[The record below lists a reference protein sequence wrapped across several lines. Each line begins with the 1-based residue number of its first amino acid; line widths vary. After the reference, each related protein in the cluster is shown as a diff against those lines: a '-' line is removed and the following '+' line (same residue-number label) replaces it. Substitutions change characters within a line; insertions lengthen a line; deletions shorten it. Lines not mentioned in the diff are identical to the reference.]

1 MECRDYLAN
10 QDSAE
15 HNPNKTSMKEL
26 TIGIDIGGTNTK
38 YGIVDREGNVVFQ
51 GSISTTQYEQ
61 FKDYFKALSAALREG
76 IAAINFEH
84 KVIGIGVGAAN
95 GNYYKGTIERAT
107 NLPWKGIIPLADMF
121 REEFD
126 IPAIVTNDANAAAVG
141 ELVYGA
147 AKGMK
152 DFVVITLGTGL
163 GSGFVCSGV
172 LLNGKHG
179 IAGEV
184 GHTSVN
190 PAGRYCN
197 CGKRGC
203 LETYVSA
210 TGIKRTVYKLLADH
224 LEPSELRGISFDNL
238 TTKMITECAVRGD
251 VVALAAFE
259 YTGRILGMKLAE
271 TVVHTDPEAIFLFG
285 GLSLAGDLIFK
296 PTIKHMEANLMPL
309 FRGKVKVLPSALQNQ
324 AAPILGASS
333 LVWNYLDNQQLKEAI
348 A

>member
-1 MECRDYLAN
+1 MN
-10 QDSAE
+10 Q
-15 HNPNKTSMKEL
+15 L
-26 TIGIDIGGTNTK
+26 TVGIDIGGTNTK
-38 YGIVDREGNVVFQ
+38 FGVVDRAGNVLHQ
-51 GSISTTQYEQ
+51 GNIVTTDYEE
-61 FKDYFKALSAALREG
+61 FHDYFDAMADALREAMHFLPKDG
-76 IAAINFEH
+76 RI
-84 KVIGIGVGAAN
+84 VGIGVGAAN
-95 GNYYKGTIERAT
+95 GNYYTGTIEFAT
-107 NLPWKGIIPLADMF
+107 NLRWKGVLPLAKMF
-121 REEFD
+121 TEEFNVPC
-126 IPAIVTNDANAAAVG
+126 ILTNDANAAAVG
-141 ELVYGA
+141 EMVYGN

-163 GSGFVCSGV
+163 GSGFVCNGK

-210 TGIKRTVYKLLADH
+210 TGIKRSVYKLLADH
-224 LEPSELRGISFDNL
+224 LEPSELRGISFENL
-238 TTKMITECAVRGD
+238 NTKMITEAALRGD
-251 VVALAAFE
+251 LVAKAAFE

-296 PTIKHMEANLMPL
+296 PTIKHMEENLMPM

-324 AAPILGASS
+324 VAPILGASS
-333 LVWNYLDNQQLKEAI
+333 LVWDYLDTLQEEAVNR
-348 A
+348 

>member
-1 MECRDYLAN
+1 MR
-10 QDSAE
+10 
-15 HNPNKTSMKEL
+15 EL

-38 YGIVDREGNVVFQ
+38 YGIVDKEGNVVVQ
-51 GSISTTQYEQ
+51 GSISTTQYEE
-61 FKDYFKALSAALREG
+61 FDDFFNGMADALRDAMKT
-76 IAAINFEH
+76 ITYDFKIL
-84 KVIGIGVGAAN
+84 GIGVGAAN

-107 NLPWKGIIPLADMF
+107 NLKWKGIIPLADMLTEQF
-121 REEFD
+121 HV
-126 IPAIVTNDANAAAVG
+126 PAIVTNDANAAAVG
-141 ELVYGA
+141 EMVYGA

-152 DFVVITLGTGL
+152 DFIVITLGTGL
-163 GSGFVCSGV
+163 GSGFVSNGL

-224 LEPSELRGISFDNL
+224 LEASELRGISFDNL
-238 TTKMITECAVRGD
+238 TTKMITESAVRGD

-271 TVVHTDPEAIFLFG
+271 TAVHTDPEAIFLFG

-296 PTIKHMEANLMPL
+296 PTIKHMEANLMPV
-309 FRGKVKVLPSALQNQ
+309 FRGKIKVLPSLLQNQ

-333 LVWNYLDNQQLKEAI
+333 LVWNYLDNTQLKEAI
-348 A
+348 V

>member
-1 MECRDYLAN
+1 
-10 QDSAE
+10 
-15 HNPNKTSMKEL
+15 MKEL

-38 YGIVDREGNVVFQ
+38 YGIVDRDGQVVFQ
-51 GSISTTQYEQ
+51 GSISTTKYEQ
-61 FKDYFKALSAALREG
+61 FEDYFKGLALALREAFKG
-76 IAAINFEH
+76 ISFPH
-84 KVIGIGVGAAN
+84 KIIGVGVGAAN

-107 NLPWKGIIPLADMF
+107 NLKWKGIIPLSAMF
-121 REEFD
+121 KEEFD
-126 IPAIVTNDANAAAVG
+126 IPCIVTNDANAAAVG
-141 ELVYGA
+141 EMVYGA

-163 GSGFVCSGV
+163 GSGFVANGH

-190 PAGRYCN
+190 PAGRFCN

-238 TTKMITECAVRGD
+238 STKMITEAAVRGD

-309 FRGKVKVLPSALQNQ
+309 FRGKIKVLPSGLQNQ

-333 LVWNYLDNQQLKEAI
+333 LVWNYLDNAPHKEAVHS
-348 A
+348 

>member
-1 MECRDYLAN
+1 MR
-10 QDSAE
+10 
-15 HNPNKTSMKEL
+15 EL
-26 TIGIDIGGTNTK
+26 TVGIDIGGTNTK
-38 YGIVDREGNVVFQ
+38 YGIVDRSGQVLSH
-51 GSISTTQYEQ
+51 GSVSTTKHEE
-61 FKDYFKALSAALREG
+61 FRDYFKSLATALRDEMKKIEG
-76 IAAINFEH
+76 DYKI
-84 KVIGIGVGAAN
+84 IGVGVGAAN

-107 NLPWKGIIPLADMF
+107 NLKWKGIIPLADMF
-121 REEFD
+121 KEEFD
-126 IPAIVTNDANAAAVG
+126 IPCIVTNDANAAAVG
-141 ELVYGA
+141 EMVYGG
-147 AKGMK
+147 AKGLK

-163 GSGFVCSGV
+163 GSGFVCNGQ

-238 TTKMITECAVRGD
+238 TTKMITESAMRGD
-251 VVALAAFE
+251 IVALAAFE

-309 FRGKVKVLPSALQNQ
+309 FRGKVKVLPSGLQNQ

-333 LVWNYLDNQQLKEAI
+333 LVWNYLDNAQVKAEI
-348 A
+348 I

>member
-1 MECRDYLAN
+1 M
-10 QDSAE
+10 
-15 HNPNKTSMKEL
+15 TEL
-26 TIGIDIGGTNTK
+26 TVGIDIGGTNTK
-38 YGIVDREGNVVFQ
+38 YGIVDRSGHVHLQGNIPTTKYEEFQ
-51 GSISTTQYEQ
+51 
-61 FKDYFKALSAALREG
+61 DYFDAMAEALREG
-76 IAAINFEH
+76 I
-84 KVIGIGVGAAN
+84 KKLPTDSRVIGIGVGAAN
-95 GNYYKGTIERAT
+95 GNYYTGNIERAT
-107 NLPWKGIIPLADMF
+107 NLKWKGVLPLAKMF
-121 REEFD
+121 GDEFGV
-126 IPAIVTNDANAAAVG
+126 PSIVTNDANAAAVG
-141 ELVYGA
+141 EMIYGN

-163 GSGFVCSGV
+163 GSGFVCGGV
-172 LLNGKHG
+172 LLNGHHG

-190 PAGRYCN
+190 PVGRYCN

-238 TTKMITECAVRGD
+238 NTKMITEAALRGD
-251 VVALAAFE
+251 IVAKEAYE

-309 FRGKVKVLPSALQNQ
+309 FRGKIKVLPSALQNQ

-333 LVWNYLDNQQLKEAI
+333 LVWDSLDKKKVEMA
-348 A
+348 

>member
-1 MECRDYLAN
+1 MR
-10 QDSAE
+10 
-15 HNPNKTSMKEL
+15 EL

-38 YGIVDREGNVVFQ
+38 YGIVDKEGNVVFH
-51 GSISTTQYEQ
+51 GSISTTKHEE
-61 FKDYFKALSAALREG
+61 FKDYFKSLADAIQE
-76 IAAINFEH
+76 AINGVQGDY
-84 KVIGIGVGAAN
+84 KLMGIGVGAAN

-107 NLPWKGIIPLADMF
+107 NLRWKGIIPLADMLTEQF
-121 REEFD
+121 H
-126 IPAIVTNDANAAAVG
+126 IPAIITNDANAAAVG
-141 ELVYGA
+141 EMVYGA

-152 DFVVITLGTGL
+152 DFIVITLGTGL
-163 GSGFVCSGV
+163 GSGFVSNGQ

-190 PAGRYCN
+190 PAGRFCN

-210 TGIKRTVYKLLADH
+210 TGIKRTVYKLLADY

-251 VVALAAFE
+251 AVALAAFE

-271 TVVHTDPEAIFLFG
+271 TAVHTDPEAIFLFG

-296 PTIKHMEANLMPL
+296 PTIKHMEANLMPV
-309 FRGKVKVLPSALQNQ
+309 FRGKIKVLPSLLQNQ

-333 LVWNYLDNQQLKEAI
+333 LVWNYLDNQKQDVKEVVLK
-348 A
+348 

>member
-1 MECRDYLAN
+1 
-10 QDSAE
+10 
-15 HNPNKTSMKEL
+15 MKEL

-38 YGIVDREGNVVFQ
+38 FGIVDRAGQVVYQ
-51 GSISTTQYEQ
+51 GSIKTTQFEE
-61 FKDYFKALSAALREG
+61 FRDYFKGLSQALRD
-76 IAAINFEH
+76 AISHVSGEH
-84 KVIGIGVGAAN
+84 KILGIGVGAAN

-107 NLPWKGIIPLADMF
+107 NLPWKGIIPLADMLK
-121 REEFD
+121 EEFN

-141 ELVYGA
+141 EMVYGS

-152 DFVVITLGTGL
+152 DFIVITLGTGL
-163 GSGFVCSGV
+163 GSGFVSNGQ

-190 PAGRYCN
+190 PAGRHCN

-210 TGIKRTVYKLLADH
+210 TGIRRTVYKLLADH
-224 LEPSELRGISFDNL
+224 LEDSELRGISFDNL
-238 TTKMITECAVRGD
+238 NTKMITDAAVRGD
-251 VVALAAFE
+251 IVALAAFE

-296 PTIKHMEANLMPL
+296 PTIRHMEANLMPL
-309 FRGKVKVLPSALQNQ
+309 FRGKVKVLPSGLQNQ

-333 LVWNYLDNQQLKEAI
+333 LVWNYLDNLQSQQQPVNRPQPI
-348 A
+348 QN

>member
-1 MECRDYLAN
+1 
-10 QDSAE
+10 
-15 HNPNKTSMKEL
+15 MKEL

-38 YGIVDREGNVVFQ
+38 FGIVDRGGNVIFHDR
-51 GSISTTQYEQ
+51 ISTAGHEE
-61 FKDYFKALSAALREG
+61 FRDYFKALSK
-76 IAAINFEH
+76 AIRQAMDAIQGEY
-84 KVIGIGVGAAN
+84 KMYGIGVGAAN

-107 NLPWKGIIPLADMF
+107 NLPWKGIIPVAEMF
-121 REEFD
+121 KEEFD
-126 IPAIVTNDANAAAVG
+126 LPAIITNDANAAAVG

-152 DFVVITLGTGL
+152 DFIVVTLGTGL
-163 GSGFVCSGV
+163 GSGFVSNGQ

-179 IAGEV
+179 IAGEL

-190 PAGRYCN
+190 PAGRFCN

-238 TTKMITECAVRGD
+238 NTKMITECAIRGD

-296 PTIKHMEANLMPL
+296 PTIRHMEANLMPL

-333 LVWNYLDNQQLKEAI
+333 LVWNYLDNAHPKEVLA
-348 A
+348 

>member
-1 MECRDYLAN
+1 
-10 QDSAE
+10 
-15 HNPNKTSMKEL
+15 MKEL

-38 YGIVDREGNVVFQ
+38 YGIVDRAGQVVYQ
-51 GSISTTQYEQ
+51 GSIKTTQFEE
-61 FKDYFKALSAALREG
+61 FRDYFKGLSAALREAVTHVKG
-76 IAAINFEH
+76 EH
-84 KVIGIGVGAAN
+84 KILGIGVGAAN

-107 NLPWKGIIPLADMF
+107 NLPWKGIIPLADMLK
-121 REEFD
+121 EEFN
-126 IPAIVTNDANAAAVG
+126 IPAIITNDANAAAVG
-141 ELVYGA
+141 EMVYGS

-152 DFVVITLGTGL
+152 DFIVITLGTGL
-163 GSGFVCSGV
+163 GSGFVANGQ

-190 PAGRYCN
+190 PAGRHCN

-210 TGIKRTVYKLLADH
+210 TGIRRTVYKLLADH
-224 LEPSELRGISFDNL
+224 LEDSELRGISFDNL
-238 TTKMITECAVRGD
+238 NTKMITDAAVRGD
-251 VVALAAFE
+251 IVALAAFE

-296 PTIKHMEANLMPL
+296 PTIRHMEANLMPL
-309 FRGKVKVLPSALQNQ
+309 FRGKVKVLPSGLQNQ

-333 LVWNYLDNQQLKEAI
+333 LVWNFLDNAEHVQAPAPSPQAVQN
-348 A
+348 

>member
-1 MECRDYLAN
+1 MR
-10 QDSAE
+10 
-15 HNPNKTSMKEL
+15 EL

-38 YGIVDREGNVVFQ
+38 YGIVDRAGQVIFQ
-51 GSISTTQYEQ
+51 GSIKTTQYEE
-61 FKDYFKALSAALREG
+61 FRDYFKGLSLALRE
-76 IAAINFEH
+76 AMNKVTVEH
-84 KVIGIGVGAAN
+84 KVLGVGVGAAN

-107 NLPWKGIIPLADMF
+107 NLPWKGIIPLADMLK
-121 REEFD
+121 EEFQ
-126 IPAIVTNDANAAAVG
+126 IPAIITNDANAAAVG
-141 ELVYGA
+141 EMVYGS

-152 DFVVITLGTGL
+152 DFIVITLGTGL
-163 GSGFVCSGV
+163 GSGFVSNGQ

-190 PAGRYCN
+190 PAGRFCN

-210 TGIKRTVYKLLADH
+210 TGIRRTVYKLLADH
-224 LEPSELRGISFDNL
+224 LEDSELRGISFDNL
-238 TTKMITECAVRGD
+238 NTKMITDAAVRGD

-296 PTIKHMEANLMPL
+296 PTIRHMEANLMPL
-309 FRGKVKVLPSALQNQ
+309 FRGKVKVLPSGLQNQ

-333 LVWNYLDNQQLKEAI
+333 LVWNYLDNVQTVSSVVTAPQPI
-348 A
+348 QG

>member
-1 MECRDYLAN
+1 MR
-10 QDSAE
+10 
-15 HNPNKTSMKEL
+15 EL
-26 TIGIDIGGTNTK
+26 TIGVDIGGTNTK
-38 YGIVDREGNVVFQ
+38 YGIVDRTGAVVSH
-51 GSISTTQYEQ
+51 GSISTTQYEE
-61 FKDYFKALSAALREG
+61 FKDYFHALADALRKEMKQVNG
-76 IAAINFEH
+76 EH
-84 KVIGIGVGAAN
+84 RILGVGVGAAN

-107 NLPWKGIIPLADMF
+107 NLKWKGVIPLANMF
-121 REEFD
+121 KEEFD
-126 IPAIVTNDANAAAVG
+126 LPAIVTNDANAAAVG
-141 ELVYGA
+141 EMVYGS

-163 GSGFVCSGV
+163 GSGFVANGQ
-172 LLNGKHG
+172 LINGKHG

-190 PAGRYCN
+190 PAGRFCN

-238 TTKMITECAVRGD
+238 TTKMITEAAVRGD
-251 VVALAAFE
+251 LVALAAFE

-309 FRGKVKVLPSALQNQ
+309 FRGKVKVLPSGLQNQ
-324 AAPILGASS
+324 AAPIIGASS
-333 LVWNYLDNQQLKEAI
+333 LVWNYLDNTRFKEAI

>member
-1 MECRDYLAN
+1 
-10 QDSAE
+10 
-15 HNPNKTSMKEL
+15 MKDL

-38 YGIVDREGNVVFQ
+38 YGIVDRAGNVLHQ
-51 GSISTTQYEQ
+51 GNIPTTQYEEFQ
-61 FKDYFKALSAALREG
+61 DYFDGMADALKKGIQALP
-76 IAAINFEH
+76 ADT
-84 KVIGIGVGAAN
+84 KVVGIGVGAAN
-95 GNYYKGTIERAT
+95 GNYYTGNIERAT
-107 NLPWKGIIPLADMF
+107 NLKWKGILPLARLF
-121 REEFD
+121 KEEFD
-126 IPAIVTNDANAAAVG
+126 VPCILTNDANAAAVG
-141 ELVYGA
+141 EMIYGN
-147 AKGMK
+147 AKNMK

-163 GSGFVCSGV
+163 GSGFVCGGV
-172 LLNGKHG
+172 LLNGHHG

-224 LEPSELRGISFDNL
+224 LEPSELRGISFEDLN
-238 TTKMITECAVRGD
+238 TKMISEAAHRGD
-251 VVALAAFE
+251 VVAIEAFE

-285 GLSLAGDLIFK
+285 GLSMAGDLIFR

-309 FRGKVKVLPSALQNQ
+309 FRGKIKVLPSAMQNQ

-333 LVWNYLDNQQLKEAI
+333 LVWDYLDKLQLKSELA
-348 A
+348 

>member
-1 MECRDYLAN
+1 MR
-10 QDSAE
+10 
-15 HNPNKTSMKEL
+15 EL

-38 YGIVDREGNVVFQ
+38 YGIVDRAGNVVFH
-51 GSISTTQYEQ
+51 GNISTIQYEE
-61 FKDYFKALSAALREG
+61 FKDYFAGLSEALRQ
-76 IAAINFEH
+76 AIKTISGAH
-84 KVIGIGVGAAN
+84 KLMGVGVGAAN

-107 NLPWKGIIPLADMF
+107 NLKWKGIIPLADMIKH
-121 REEFD
+121 EFD
-126 IPAIVTNDANAAAVG
+126 LPAIVTNDANAAAVG
-141 ELVYGA
+141 EMVYGS

-163 GSGFVCSGV
+163 GSGFVTNGQ

-190 PAGRYCN
+190 PAGRFCN

-238 TTKMITECAVRGD
+238 TTKMITESAVRGD

-271 TVVHTDPEAIFLFG
+271 TIVHTDPEAIFLFG

-296 PTIKHMEANLMPL
+296 PTIRHMEANLMPL
-309 FRGKVKVLPSALQNQ
+309 FRGKIKVLPSGLQNQ

-333 LVWNYLDNQQLKEAI
+333 LVWNYLDNLQPREAI

>member
-1 MECRDYLAN
+1 MR
-10 QDSAE
+10 
-15 HNPNKTSMKEL
+15 EL

-38 YGIVDREGNVVFQ
+38 YGIVDRAGQVVFQ
-51 GSISTTQYEQ
+51 GTIKTTQYEE
-61 FKDYFKALSAALREG
+61 FRDYFKGLSLALRD
-76 IAAINFEH
+76 AMSKVTVEH
-84 KVIGIGVGAAN
+84 KVLGVGVGAAN

-107 NLPWKGIIPLADMF
+107 NLPWKGIIPLADMLK
-121 REEFD
+121 EEFQ
-126 IPAIVTNDANAAAVG
+126 IPAIITNDANAAAVG
-141 ELVYGA
+141 EMVYGS

-152 DFVVITLGTGL
+152 DFIVITLGTGL
-163 GSGFVCSGV
+163 GSGFVCNGQ

-190 PAGRYCN
+190 PAGRFCN

-210 TGIKRTVYKLLADH
+210 TGIRRTVYKLLADH
-224 LEPSELRGISFDNL
+224 LEDSELRGISFDNL
-238 TTKMITECAVRGD
+238 NTKMITDAAVRGD

-296 PTIKHMEANLMPL
+296 PTIRHMEANLMPL
-309 FRGKVKVLPSALQNQ
+309 FRGKVKVLPSGLQNQ

-333 LVWNYLDNQQLKEAI
+333 LVWNYLDNLQSITASLNTPQPI
-348 A
+348 QH

>member
-1 MECRDYLAN
+1 MR
-10 QDSAE
+10 
-15 HNPNKTSMKEL
+15 EL

-38 YGIVDREGNVVFQ
+38 YGIVDRAGNVVFH
-51 GSISTTQYEQ
+51 GNISTIQFEE
-61 FKDYFKALSAALREG
+61 FKDYFAGLSEALRQ
-76 IAAINFEH
+76 AIKTIPGAH
-84 KVIGIGVGAAN
+84 KLMGVGVGAAN

-107 NLPWKGIIPLADMF
+107 NLKWKGIIPLADMIK
-121 REEFD
+121 EEFD
-126 IPAIVTNDANAAAVG
+126 LPAIVTNDANAAAVG
-141 ELVYGA
+141 EMVYGS

-163 GSGFVCSGV
+163 GSGFVTNGQ

-238 TTKMITECAVRGD
+238 TTKMITESAVRGD
-251 VVALAAFE
+251 LVALAAFE

-271 TVVHTDPEAIFLFG
+271 TIVHTDPEAIFLFG

-309 FRGKVKVLPSALQNQ
+309 FRGKIKVLPSGLQNQ

-333 LVWNYLDNQQLKEAI
+333 LVWNYLDNLHPKEAI

>member
-1 MECRDYLAN
+1 
-10 QDSAE
+10 
-15 HNPNKTSMKEL
+15 MKEV
-26 TIGIDIGGTNTK
+26 TVGIDIGGTNTK
-38 YGIVDREGNVVFQ
+38 FGIVDRGGNVLHQ
-51 GSISTTQYEQ
+51 GSIPTTDYDD
-61 FKDYFKALSAALREG
+61 FKDFFDGMAD
-76 IAAINFEH
+76 AIRQYKHDAGKNI
-84 KVIGIGVGAAN
+84 KLVGIGVGAAN
-95 GNYYKGTIERAT
+95 GNYYTGTIDQAT
-107 NLPWKGIIPLADMF
+107 NLKWKESLPLAKMF
-121 REEFD
+121 TDEFGV
-126 IPAIVTNDANAAAVG
+126 PCVMTNDANAAAVG
-141 ELVYGA
+141 EMIYGN

-163 GSGFVCSGV
+163 GSGFVCNGT
-172 LLNGKHG
+172 LLNGRHG

-190 PAGRYCN
+190 PTGRYCN

-238 TTKMITECAVRGD
+238 NTKMITEAAMRGD
-251 VVALAAFE
+251 VVAKAAFE

-285 GLSLAGDLIFK
+285 GLSQAGDLIFT
-296 PTIKHMEANLMPL
+296 PTIKHMEANVMPL
-309 FRGKVKVLPSALQNQ
+309 FRGKIKVLPSALQNQ

-333 LVWNYLDNQQLKEAI
+333 LVWDYLDKKQHAKLETA
-348 A
+348 